1 MTLSDPRQ
9 LEAVPMRLLAT
20 AIRSSILAQRTGL
33 SIIPTIA
40 TCVATTPRNGKH
52 HCRFLPLLPPITRN
66 VKLPIPTIRLEFP
79 LGHESPA
86 GSNSKNGKN
95 GNVHRASQ
103 HCRPTTALSS
113 ALDRWPIFSA
123 TCQGLPA
130 AFMPRSQWTA
140 ARQPAS
146 ASAVVAV
153 PALRMPAHADAQS
166 SVRVYCRHILR
177 DAADDMPRRFAL
189 SAYPSGFSPL
199 AVRRHFSAAR
209 SENERSE
216 R

>member
-1 MTLSDPRQ
+1 MLPASSMPMPPPPASSCAARATHFPHTVNPPRPPPASRALTDTKINSIMTLSDPRQ
-9 LEAVPMRLLAT
+9 LEAVPMCLLAT

-40 TCVATTPRNGKH
+40 TCVATTPQNGKH
-52 HCRFLPLLPPITRN
+52 HCRFLLLLPPITRN

-103 HCRPTTALSS
+103 HCRPTTAPYFL
-113 ALDRWPIFSA
+113 
-123 TCQGLPA
+123 
-130 AFMPRSQWTA
+130 
-140 ARQPAS
+140 
-146 ASAVVAV
+146 
-153 PALRMPAHADAQS
+153 
-166 SVRVYCRHILR
+166 RVYCRHVLR
-177 DAADDMPRRFAL
+177 DVADDMPRRFAL
-189 SAYPSGFSPL
+189 SAYPSDFSPL